1 MTRSFS
7 QGTRKAQGSVKGRR
21 KPWLLPSSLEQGHF
35 DSDGDHIRWPACQ
48 SHSWNSDPALRRPQ
62 APAGP
67 SGPGS
72 SSPTSNYSQEKLS
85 SEESEQGLLMPWRC
99 VQHHRASFCCGGS
112 VCRNLRPDMPG
123 HSPACLPFSFRDLP
137 PALPELMKRQTIKV
151 TYRGLRQTS
160 VLSSLRRWAM
170 SLHSPCLHPT
180 GRTRLLERQ
189 LYLNA
194 S

>member
-1 MTRSFS
+1 MTRSFL
-7 QGTRKAQGSVKGRR
+7 QGTRNAQGSVKGRR

-48 SHSWNSDPALRRPQ
+48 SHSWNCDPALCRPQ
-62 APAGP
+62 APVGP

-85 SEESEQGLLMPWRC
+85 SKKSEQGLLMPWRC

-123 HSPACLPFSFRDLP
+123 HSPACLTFSFRDLP
-137 PALPELMKRQTIKV
+137 PALPELMKRQTEYQGHIQGTE
-151 TYRGLRQTS
+151 TYICAVLTQTMGHESTLPLPSPHGKDKTLRQTA
-160 VLSSLRRWAM
+160 V
-170 SLHSPCLHPT
+170 P
-180 GRTRLLERQ
+180 
-189 LYLNA
+189 
-194 S
+194 